1 MKRIKIFM
9 KIVNYNNLQVK
20 ANLNHAI
27 ASFFYK
33 NMGDIAKEI
42 HSSKEVKPFTF
53 SKIIFSKFSFTEDN
67 KIKVLNENAFIEF
80 SSTND
85 DVVNTLLNNLKSDKF
100 YNINNIVFSIR
111 NIIINDNLYHGKVF
125 HIRTDEP
132 ICVNTKTVIGD
143 KTNEVFLSPND
154 NEFLNV
160 IVNNINRKCL
170 SSLTSEDI
178 YVVPNTVKKKYIE
191 YKPNAKVIS
200 YLCEFVIKCDEHVI
214 NKLYY
219 NGIGVKNSCG
229 FGKFSIVEF
238 E

>member
-33 NMGDIAKEI
+33 NMGDIAEEI
-42 HSSKEVKPFTF
+42 HTSKEVKPFTF
-53 SKIIFSKFSFTEDN
+53 SKIIFNKFSFTENN
-67 KIKVLNENAFIEF
+67 KIKVLNENACLEF

-85 DVVNTLLNNLKSDKF
+85 EVINAILKNLKSAKF
-100 YNINNIVFSIR
+100 YNISNIVFSIK
-111 NIIINDNLYHGKVF
+111 NIITYDNLYHGNVF

-132 ICVNTKTVIGD
+132 ICVNTKTVNGN

-154 NEFLNV
+154 TDFLNV

-178 YVVPNTVKKKYIE
+178 YVVPNTIKKKYIE

-200 YLCEFVIKCDEHVI
+200 YLCEFVIKCDEHII
-214 NKLYY
+214 NKLFY

-229 FGKFSIVEF
+229 FGKISIIKSE
-238 E
+238 

>member
-1 MKRIKIFM
+1 M
-9 KIVNYNNLQVK
+9 KIVNHNNLQVK
-20 ANLNHAI
+20 PNLNHAI

-33 NMGDIAKEI
+33 NMGNLAEDIHA
-42 HSSKEVKPFTF
+42 SKEVKPFTF
-53 SKIIFSKFSFTEDN
+53 SKIIFSKFSFTENN
-67 KIKVLNENAFIEF
+67 KIKVFNENACLEF

-85 DVVNTLLNNLKSDKF
+85 DVVNTLLKNLKSDKF
-100 YNINNIVFSIR
+100 YNIDNIVFSIK
-111 NIIINDNLYHGKVF
+111 NIIINNNLYHGKVF
-125 HIRTDEP
+125 HIKTDEP
-132 ICVNTKTVIGD
+132 ICVNTKTVNGNR
-143 KTNEVFLSPND
+143 TNEIFLSPD
-154 NEFLNV
+154 NADFLNV

-191 YKPNAKVIS
+191 YKPNAKIIS
-200 YLCEFVIKCDEHVI
+200 YLCEFVIKCEEHII

-229 FGKFSIVEF
+229 FGKFSIVES